1 MSPPLSNLAE
11 NKGDTRR
18 RRRRRRRRRTM
29 GEVERPRESV
39 SNPRER
45 EPKLLVPP
53 PIAHPR
59 DLLPVFMNFLDV
71 CLEL

>member
-11 NKGDTRR
+11 KGRHEKKEEEEEND
-18 RRRRRRRRRTM
+18 
-29 GEVERPRESV
+29 GGGREASRDRFQ
-39 SNPRER
+39 PER